1 MAFPDDL
8 LKQAVLLLNK
18 EPKTPTQA
26 SLRRSVSTAYYALFH
41 LLIQDASANWSRLD
55 TRDYLARAFE
65 HKTMKEASTRAENA
79 TYDPSVSPIV
89 AAKLRSVARAFRE
102 LQFQRHL
109 ADYSNATKWDRI
121 KASSKVDQCKTAF
134 ADWKAIRN
142 EYVAQRYLVSLL
154 SNYKD
159 G

>member
-1 MAFPDDL
+1 M
-8 LKQAVLLLNK
+8 K
-18 EPKTPTQA
+18 
-26 SLRRSVSTAYYALFH
+26 
-41 LLIQDASANWSRLD
+41 DAS
-55 TRDYLARAFE
+55 T
-65 HKTMKEASTRAENA
+65 HTENQK
-79 TYDPSVSPIV
+79 YESSVPPQV
-89 AAKLRSVARAFRE
+89 VAKLRSVARAFRE

-121 KASSKVDQCKTAF
+121 KASSKVNQAKTAF
-134 ADWKAIRN
+134 GDWKAIRN